1 MNISD
6 FRKKIDRMAGRR
18 DQIESNL
25 KKASDEVVRLKQE
38 VVYSE
43 DAQRRIQLV
52 AKQTQEQLEFRV
64 SAPVSA
70 ALAGVWDDPYEFL
83 LKFVER
89 RGQTEADLVFKRDG
103 TEYKNLIFSG
113 GGGPV
118 DVAAFG
124 LQIAAWSMGG
134 TRPFLL
140 LDEPLKWLKSKNR
153 ILEERGAMMMGEISK
168 ELGLQMLMISHIPE
182 QQRGSDRVFRFTL
195 KQGVTQV
202 EVL

>member
-1 MNISD
+1 MNIID
-6 FRKKIDRMAGRR
+6 FRKKIDRLQGSKDRIKL
-18 DQIESNL
+18 DL
-25 KKASDEVVRLKQE
+25 KKASDEVIRLKQE
-38 VVYSE
+38 VIYSE

-52 AKQTQEQLEFRV
+52 AKQTQGQLEYRV

-103 TEYKNLIFSG
+103 TEYKDLMFSG

-140 LDEPLKWLKSKNR
+140 ADEPLKWLKSKNR
-153 ILEERGAMMMGEISK
+153 VLEERGAMMMGEISK
-168 ELGLQMLMISHIPE
+168 ELELQMLMISHIPE

-195 KQGVTQV
+195 KKGITQV